1 MNTNAFF
8 AILGAAFIS
17 TSAIAAMPPGIS
29 LSPDKKIVII
39 KGGVAKYT
47 PPLAHERGLK
57 TIYSNLATL
66 YPNGTYFCC
75 YGYTISGAT
84 SPIGEQIWLA
94 TAFTPA
100 TSMSVTE
107 VDAAVGYVEGTN
119 GIVLSLAKDAGGV
132 PGAVLKSWNV
142 GGLGTFGSCCTLA
155 TGKDKG
161 GIPVTAGTQYWV
173 TVTTSSKE
181 ANEWAAWPFNSTD
194 MINTQVT
201 ASNTGSGWEASEAL
215 PGLSFGVYGK

>member
-1 MNTNAFF
+1 MNATHFF
-8 AILGAAFIS
+8 AAIGAAVIS
-17 TSAIAAMPPGIS
+17 TSAFAAMPPGIS

-57 TIYSNLATL
+57 AIYSNLATL

-84 SPIGEQIWLA
+84 SPIGEQIWLG

-100 TSMSVTE
+100 ANAKVTE

-119 GIVLSLAKDAGGV
+119 GIVLSLAADSGGV
-132 PGAVLKSWNV
+132 PGKVLKSWNV
-142 GGLGTFGSCCTLA
+142 GGLGTFGDCCTLA
-155 TGKDKG
+155 TGKDTG

-173 TVTTSSKE
+173 TVTTSKKE
-181 ANEWAAWPFNSTD
+181 SNEWAAWPFNSTD
-194 MINTQVT
+194 MINTQT
-201 ASNTGSGWEASEAL
+201 LAQNTGSGWSAGSAL